1 MDEIGYRATVFSLEG
16 IVGNQREYIQW
27 LVSECTMSDIPISDI
42 LDAEAIELLAAR
54 LRTPLQIEQH
64 LTLALEAAYRV
75 AVKPVTEVIIE
86 SVLSK
91 FLDARMFWV

>member
-1 MDEIGYRATVFSLEG
+1 M
-16 IVGNQREYIQW
+16 
-27 LVSECTMSDIPISDI
+27 
-42 LDAEAIELLAAR
+42 
-54 LRTPLQIEQH
+54 RTPLQIEQH